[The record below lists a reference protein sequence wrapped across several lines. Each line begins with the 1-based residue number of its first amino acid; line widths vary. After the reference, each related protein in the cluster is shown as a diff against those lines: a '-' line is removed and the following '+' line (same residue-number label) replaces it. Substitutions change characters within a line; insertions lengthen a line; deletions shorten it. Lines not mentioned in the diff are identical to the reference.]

1 MPPSES
7 AVSTS
12 RVLKLPALP
21 LTRMQRCWMCDHVAS
36 DEVRDFHTF
45 AVREAH
51 VVDTLSMARYMHDQL
66 RSNAADEVA
75 ADEAAAGESDCEVL
89 NPEAPPP
96 AVPSVEEINT
106 HLRLHVLHPRLR
118 TAHVLRSLVDLS
130 ENLREVVVSRAE
142 DDSPLIDVRTAAVYL
157 KVVSEL
163 MQVYRTADPSKML
176 FSTTE

>member
-1 MPPSES
+1 
-7 AVSTS
+7 
-12 RVLKLPALP
+12 
-21 LTRMQRCWMCDHVAS
+21 MQRCWMCDHVGS
-36 DEVRDFHTF
+36 DEVKDFHAF

-51 VVDTLSMARYMHDQL
+51 VVDTLSMARYMHQQL
-66 RSNAADEVA
+66 RQSALAEFCEEDDPV
-75 ADEAAAGESDCEVL
+75 AGESESNSDL
-89 NPEAPPP
+89 NPSLAAAEAPAEAPSEAP
-96 AVPSVEEINT
+96 ASALPSVEEINT

-142 DDSPLIDVRTAAVYL
+142 DDSPLIDVRTAGVYL

-176 FSTTE
+176 FNTSE

>member
-1 MPPSES
+1 
-7 AVSTS
+7 
-12 RVLKLPALP
+12 
-21 LTRMQRCWMCDHVAS
+21 MCDHVESAS
-36 DEVRDFHTF
+36 VRDFHAF

-51 VVDTLSMARYMHDQL
+51 VVDTLSMARYMHEQL
-66 RSNAADEVA
+66 VQQ
-75 ADEAAAGESDCEVL
+75 AAGETGADSDAEFD
-89 NPEAPPP
+89 PDAQQAQAPP
-96 AVPSVEEINT
+96 VPTVEEINT

-163 MQVYRTADPSKML
+163 MQVYRTADPAKML
-176 FSTTE
+176 FNTTE

>member
-1 MPPSES
+1 
-7 AVSTS
+7 
-12 RVLKLPALP
+12 
-21 LTRMQRCWMCDHVAS
+21 MCDHIAS

-51 VVDTLSMARYMHDQL
+51 VVDTLSMARYMHQQL
-66 RSNAADEVA
+66 HLSAVEADEDESEDIAVVVA
-75 ADEAAAGESDCEVL
+75 AD
-89 NPEAPPP
+89 P
-96 AVPSVEEINT
+96 ALPTVEEINT

-176 FSTTE
+176 FNTTE

>member
-1 MPPSES
+1 
-7 AVSTS
+7 
-12 RVLKLPALP
+12 
-21 LTRMQRCWMCDHVAS
+21 MCDHVGS
-36 DEVRDFHTF
+36 DEVKDFHAF

-51 VVDTLSMARYMHDQL
+51 VVDTLSMARYMHQQL
-66 RSNAADEVA
+66 RQSALAEFCEEDDPV
-75 ADEAAAGESDCEVL
+75 AGESESNSDL
-89 NPEAPPP
+89 NPSLAAAEAPAEAP
-96 AVPSVEEINT
+96 ASALPSVEEINT

-142 DDSPLIDVRTAAVYL
+142 DDSPLIDVRTAGVYL

-176 FSTTE
+176 FNTSE